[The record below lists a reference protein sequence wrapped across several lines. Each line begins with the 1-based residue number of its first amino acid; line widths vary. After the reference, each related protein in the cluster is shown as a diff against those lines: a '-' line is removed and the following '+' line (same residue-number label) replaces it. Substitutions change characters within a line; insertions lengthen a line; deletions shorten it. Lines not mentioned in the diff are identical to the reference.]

1 MDNKHTKNNEINKND
16 NDGNN
21 HENDK
26 NTYYLNSFS
35 HLSEKDMTAIY
46 RDCQYNERA
55 VKEILTLISQDGII
69 GFDFFRV
76 TKSYDFNYI
85 GSTAPDELKAYFRL
99 GFWQLDALYGTLNQ
113 EAYRIID
120 YSEFPQQQHAK
131 QNFDEYLTLVTERL
145 YADYKDVLLF
155 NTTKASFNLCSF
167 KKKAQYFQ
175 RLRSTMNFIYKR
187 IHIQQLL
194 TPSAEDINRL
204 KAQNTPQLEQPRL
217 ALIQALYNLTEGE
230 LMHLKTIAAGGSAK
244 DIARQSG
251 RSYRYIQNII
261 LELIEKLGLINKD
274 ELETIAQI
282 IMTYED

>member
-1 MDNKHTKNNEINKND
+1 MENKHS
-16 NDGNN
+16 
-21 HENDK
+21 ENDK
-26 NTYYLNSFS
+26 NSYALNSFS
-35 HLSEKDMTAIY
+35 NLSTRDMSAIY
-46 RDCQYNERA
+46 SDSRHNERA
-55 VKEILTLISQDGII
+55 IKDILTLISQDGII

-85 GSTAPDELKAYFRL
+85 GSTPPDELKAYFRL

-120 YSEFPQQQHAK
+120 YSEFPHEQHTR

-155 NTTKASFNLCSF
+155 NTTKASFSVCSF

-175 RLRSTMNFIYKR
+175 RLRSTMNLIYKR

-194 TPSAEDINRL
+194 TPSTEDIEHL

-261 LELIEKLGLINKD
+261 LELIEKLELINKD
-274 ELETIAQI
+274 ELETVAQI